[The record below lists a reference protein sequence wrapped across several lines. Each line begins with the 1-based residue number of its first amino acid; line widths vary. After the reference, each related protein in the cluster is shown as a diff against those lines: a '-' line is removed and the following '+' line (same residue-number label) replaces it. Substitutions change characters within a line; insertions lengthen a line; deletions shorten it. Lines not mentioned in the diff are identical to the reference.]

1 MKKYIQFAIIITVFV
16 IIAVSS
22 IKKQFNKSATSR
34 PSDLTLAKA
43 EKRDFEVTVKAV
55 GELEAAR
62 STVIASAIKG
72 DLGKIIYIIPDGVN
86 VKPGDVILKMD
97 PTPFEEKLEKLK
109 SQISEQQDFIETL
122 EKTLEW
128 EKVQAEHEIKTA
140 TFEVETSEL
149 ELDKLI
155 NGDGP
160 MELSRLKG
168 AMQKAW
174 LKFDELSSY
183 SQDLLALQEQGF
195 LNPSETRQ
203 AQKKLAEEQE
213 AYEAAQLQY
222 ESYIKHVYP
231 MQLKKAETAVK
242 RSKGKFE
249 ETAKS
254 AGYKIGKAQAQLE
267 QSRLALNNFRNQLK
281 DQEKELAM
289 TEIKAPAPGM
299 VVHREDYRA
308 GQRRKPRLGDV
319 LVKNQPLIDLP
330 DLDSMVIKT
339 KVREVDLFKVA
350 IGKKVTVQVDAY
362 PQLVFTGTV
371 SSIGVLALS
380 DLSRAS
386 EEKYF
391 EVRINLDQGD
401 PRLRPGMTTRA
412 TIHAYQVANCLTVPL
427 HAIFE
432 QDKQS
437 YCYVPTW
444 RGFDKRP
451 IEVGMHNEF
460 LAEVKS
466 GIEDRDTIC
475 LTNPFLKEEE

>member
-1 MKKYIQFAIIITVFV
+1 MKKYIQLGIIFV
-16 IIAVSS
+16 VLFWIGVVSVR
-22 IKKQFNKSATSR
+22 KQLNKSTSR
-34 PSDLTLAKA
+34 PTDIALAKA

-62 STVIASAIKG
+62 STVIASSIKG
-72 DLGKIIYIIPDGVN
+72 DLGKIIFIVPDGVN

-97 PTPFEEKLEKLK
+97 PTPFEEKLDKLR
-109 SQISEQQDFIETL
+109 SQIAEQEDYITTMEQ
-122 EKTLEW
+122 TLEW
-128 EKVQAEHEIKTA
+128 EKVQAEHDIKTA
-140 TFEVETSEL
+140 NFEVETSEL

-160 MELSRLKG
+160 MELARLKG
-168 AMQKAW
+168 SMQKAW
-174 LKFDELSSY
+174 LKFDELNSY

-213 AYEAAQLQY
+213 AYEASQLQY
-222 ESYIKHVYP
+222 DSYIKHVYP

-242 RSKGKFE
+242 KSKGKLE

-254 AGYKIGKAQAQLE
+254 AGYKIGKAMAQLD
-267 QSRLALNNFRNQLK
+267 QSRLALNNFRNQLRE
-281 DQEKELAM
+281 QEKELAM

-299 VVHREDYRA
+299 VVHREDYRS

-319 LVKNQPLIDLP
+319 LVKNQPLMDLP

-362 PQLVFTGTV
+362 PQLVFSGTV

-380 DLSRAS
+380 DMSRAS

-401 PRLRPGMTTRA
+401 NRLRPGMTTRA
-412 TIHAYQVANCLTVPL
+412 VIHAYQVDHCLTVPL

-437 YCYVPTW
+437 YCYVSSYW
-444 RGFDKRP
+444 GIEKRP

-460 LAEVKS
+460 LAEINAGLSEKES
-466 GIEDRDTIC
+466 IY